1 MHDVSYPLFRAHVR
15 LRLELWDPAR
25 GPGWQIPSTHSFW
38 SIGISISGGPA
49 VAATDYRGGLNKLS
63 AATVALVVARARN
76 EINIKN
82 VVTNIKRYV
91 LRLSALLM
99 FHNRVT
105 DFCVWQGH
113 DACCDA
119 LHLDQAVLP
128 VSLVVHPVTGA
139 QRVITQGMITALSNT
154 ITKTDDVR

>member
-1 MHDVSYPLFRAHVR
+1 MHDVTYLLFRAHVR

-38 SIGISISGGPA
+38 NTGISTSGGPA

-76 EINIKN
+76 EINIKKL
-82 VVTNIKRYV
+82 VTNIKRYV

-99 FHNRVT
+99 FHNRVP
-105 DFCVWQGH
+105 DFCVW
-113 DACCDA
+113 
-119 LHLDQAVLP
+119 
-128 VSLVVHPVTGA
+128 
-139 QRVITQGMITALSNT
+139 
-154 ITKTDDVR
+154 